1 VNGVVIALILV
12 SCLPG
17 EYMNDPSVFEF
28 AFQGQVMTTLKPRKS
43 PVQARSAAT
52 IATLHIAA
60 IQVLVQKGLHR
71 CTTTRIAERAG
82 MSVGSLYQYYPNRDA
97 LLAAVLEKHLDGV
110 AGAVEQ
116 ACREYRGKPV
126 SQMASA
132 LVTAFVTAKLRDS
145 AKSKALYA
153 IAQERGGAV
162 LIARLR
168 TRIVAA
174 TTAMLASAPDARFD
188 DPAMIATIALAA
200 LAGPVQ
206 ALLAGNAPAEFGA
219 CLEKELVSLVTAYFQ
234 THRSTPESP
243 GKSTAITRRPRI
255 SSDAVA

>member
-1 VNGVVIALILV
+1 MILQFLN
-12 SCLPG
+12 SHSRG
-17 EYMNDPSVFEF
+17 T
-28 AFQGQVMTTLKPRKS
+28 VMTTLKPRKS

-60 IQVLVQKGLHR
+60 IQVLTQKGLNR

-116 ACREYRGKPV
+116 ACREHLGKPV

-132 LVTAFVTAKLRDS
+132 LVTTYLAAKLRDS
-145 AKSKALYA
+145 GKSKALYA

-162 LIARLR
+162 LVARLR

-174 TTAMLASAPDARFD
+174 ATAMLASTPDARFD

-200 LAGPVQ
+200 MAGPVQ
-206 ALLAGNAPAEFGA
+206 ALIAGNAPDEFGA
-219 CLEKELVSLVTAYFQ
+219 CLEKELVSLVTAYLQ
-234 THRSTPESP
+234 THRSGPESS
-243 GKSTAITRRPRI
+243 GKSAAIGGRNAKLHNI
-255 SSDAVA
+255 